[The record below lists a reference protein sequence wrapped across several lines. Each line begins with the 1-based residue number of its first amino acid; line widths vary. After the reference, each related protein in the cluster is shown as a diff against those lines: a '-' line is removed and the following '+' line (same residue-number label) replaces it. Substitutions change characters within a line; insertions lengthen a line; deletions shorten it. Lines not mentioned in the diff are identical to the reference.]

1 MKRIMEAIG
10 GNSKEEI
17 IRINFVGTEIVRC
30 KNCKYRYGDKDEPYC
45 DRINPCMR
53 MRVEDDDFCSWG
65 EKNG

>member
-45 DRINPCMR
+45 DRINPYMR